1 MFSRVL
7 RRSTKATRL
16 HYDQYYQSL
25 ADQFQIISR
34 DSPSPNTVTEILL
47 ELRREETA
55 KATIQEALEAQRTKE
70 VSQTSS

>member
-1 MFSRVL
+1 MFPRVL

-16 HYDQYYQSL
+16 HYDQHYQSL
-25 ADQFQIISR
+25 ADQFRIIAR
-34 DSPSPNTVTEILL
+34 ERPSQSLVTEILL

-55 KATIQEALEAQRTKE
+55 KATVQGALEAQRTKE